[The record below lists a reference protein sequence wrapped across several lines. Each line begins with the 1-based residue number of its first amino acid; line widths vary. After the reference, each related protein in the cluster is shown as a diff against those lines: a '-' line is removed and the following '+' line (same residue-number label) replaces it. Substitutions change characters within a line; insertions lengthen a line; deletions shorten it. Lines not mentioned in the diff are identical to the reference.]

1 MIIAI
6 MIYSKLP
13 NALYEL
19 DLTKERIVK
28 NGVTFND
35 FILKEKGVREND

>member
-13 NALYEL
+13 NALYDL

-28 NGVTFND
+28 NGITFHD
-35 FILKEKGVREND
+35 FILKEKGERK